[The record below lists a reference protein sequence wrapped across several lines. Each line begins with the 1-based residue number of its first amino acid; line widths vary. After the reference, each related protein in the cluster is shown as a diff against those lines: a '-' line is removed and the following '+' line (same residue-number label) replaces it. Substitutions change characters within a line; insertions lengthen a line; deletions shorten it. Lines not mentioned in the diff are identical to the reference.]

1 VRLTGQQ
8 AKAQR
13 LCHASLSTEYIE
25 FAASIEKMKIDRS
38 LRKAKYQPDFPAG
51 FTRRYPF

>member
-13 LCHASLSTEYIE
+13 LCHASLSAEHIE
-25 FAASIEKMKIDRS
+25 FAASIEQVKIDRS
-38 LRKAKYQPDFPAG
+38 L
-51 FTRRYPF
+51 